1 MHATPAR
8 LSAAL
13 ASLFAVGSTCFALG
27 CVQAY
32 DDLVGGTA
40 VDITFF
46 VGSLFFTS
54 ASLLQLLQAQSPT
67 MLGVDRVQQHE
78 RRPLRLVAWLPHDRG
93 WCAAATQFPG
103 TLFFNISTFA
113 ALAHNASVAQV
124 DRHVWRPDVFGSI
137 LFLVAS
143 AFAILALGGRFLSWA
158 PRSVDWWIAW
168 VNMLGSILFM
178 VSAVG
183 SFDVPGTGE
192 LLNEGAS
199 VAGTLWGAVCFLI
212 GAILVF
218 PAWRR
223 AVAASVSPA
232 EGEAQPRPGT

>member
-1 MHATPAR
+1 M
-8 LSAAL
+8 
-13 ASLFAVGSTCFALG
+13 
-27 CVQAY
+27 
-32 DDLVGGTA
+32 
-40 VDITFF
+40 
-46 VGSLFFTS
+46 
-54 ASLLQLLQAQSPT
+54 
-67 MLGVDRVQQHE
+67 
-78 RRPLRLVAWLPHDRG
+78 
-93 WCAAATQFPG
+93 
-103 TLFFNISTFA
+103 
-113 ALAHNASVAQV
+113 
-124 DRHVWRPDVFGSI
+124 
-137 LFLVAS
+137 
-143 AFAILALGGRFLSWA
+143 
-158 PRSVDWWIAW
+158 DWWIAW

>member
-1 MHATPAR
+1 M
-8 LSAAL
+8 
-13 ASLFAVGSTCFALG
+13 
-27 CVQAY
+27 
-32 DDLVGGTA
+32 
-40 VDITFF
+40 
-46 VGSLFFTS
+46 
-54 ASLLQLLQAQSPT
+54 
-67 MLGVDRVQQHE
+67 QQHE

-113 ALAHNASVAQV
+113 ALARNASVAQV

-183 SFDVPGTGE
+183 SFDIPGTGE
-192 LLNEGAS
+192 LLNESAS
-199 VAGTLWGAVCFLI
+199 VAGTLWGAVSLPDRRHP
-212 GAILVF
+212 GLPRLA
-218 PAWRR
+218 AR
-223 AVAASVSPA
+223 AVAASVSPT
-232 EGEAQPRPGT
+232 EGEARPRPRT